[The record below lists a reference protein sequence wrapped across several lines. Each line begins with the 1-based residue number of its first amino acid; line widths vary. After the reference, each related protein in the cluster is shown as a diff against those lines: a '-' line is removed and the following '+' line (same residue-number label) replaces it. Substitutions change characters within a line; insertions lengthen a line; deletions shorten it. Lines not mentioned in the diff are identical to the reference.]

1 MNDINT
7 YIESKRGEMVEE
19 LSRLIKID
27 SAATPAEPGYPFG
40 RGSAEALGAAME
52 LMERLGFR
60 CRNYGNY
67 AVTGE
72 IGEGELALD
81 ILAHMDVV
89 PGGDG
94 WSVTAPF
101 EPKVVGDNI
110 YGRGTSDDK
119 GPAIAAMYA
128 MKAVLDSGVPL
139 KKRIR
144 MILGGNEENG
154 GGDDLEYFYAREKGA
169 EYSVSPDADYPLINC
184 ERGIND
190 IVFSGDIGGNIA
202 YLEAGFRPNAVP
214 GTATVEYKPFEAP
227 LPEGGGAKRRGE
239 SSDSGSLSRCA
250 TAPSEREPSRRSLEE
265 VFNEKLAPLGLSL
278 EELEAENPGFR
289 RIRVIGEGCHS
300 SLPELGKNALTAL
313 LWLLRE
319 LDADKKLSALSRLF
333 PYGDGHGTAAGIDMQ
348 DGESGRITVSLN
360 MLKVENGRATGVVD
374 CRVPLCATEENCSGL
389 LSKRLL
395 EAGFGTD
402 DMRLTGVHYVPK
414 DSPLV
419 KTLLDSYEKIT
430 GRRGEP
436 IAIGGGTYVHDIENG
451 VAFGCQELGVDYRM
465 HGADEYFSTDELVRS
480 AKIYADVIM
489 SFER

>member
-1 MNDINT
+1 MENINN
-7 YIESKRGEMVEE
+7 YIESKRGEMAEE

-27 SAATPAEPGYPFG
+27 SAATPAEDGCPFG
-40 RGSAEALGAAME
+40 KGSAEALNAAAE

-60 CRNYGNY
+60 CRNYDNY
-67 AVTGE
+67 VVTGE

-94 WSVTAPF
+94 WSVTTPF
-101 EPKVVGDNI
+101 EPKIIGDNI
-110 YGRGTSDDK
+110 YGRGASDDK

-139 KKRIR
+139 RKRIR

-190 IVFSGDIGGNIA
+190 IFFSGDIGGGSMEIA
-202 YLEAGFRPNAVP
+202 LIDAGFRPNAVP
-214 GTATVEYKPFEAP
+214 GAATLEYKP
-227 LPEGGGAKRRGE
+227 
-239 SSDSGSLSRCA
+239 SGDDRLDA
-250 TAPSEREPSRRSLEE
+250 

-278 EELEAENPGFR
+278 EEAEAENPGFR
-289 RIRVIGEGCHS
+289 RVRIIGEGCHS

-319 LDADKKLSALSRLF
+319 LDADKNLSALSRLF
-333 PYGDGHGTAAGIDMQ
+333 PYGDGHGTAAGIDMS
-348 DGESGRITVSLN
+348 DEESGRITVSLN
-360 MLKVENGRATGVVD
+360 MLKIENGKAKGVVD
-374 CRVPLCATEENCSGL
+374 CRVPLCATEENCAGA
-389 LSKRLL
+389 LSAGLL

-402 DMRLTGVHYVPK
+402 DRRITGVHYVPK
-414 DSPLV
+414 DSEFV
-419 KTLLDSYEKIT
+419 RTLLASYEKIT
-430 GRRGEP
+430 GIRGEP

-451 VAFGCQELGVDYRM
+451 VAFGCQEQGTDYRM
-465 HGADEYFSTDELVRS
+465 HGADEYFSIDELVRS
-480 AKIYADVIM
+480 AKIYADVILSM
-489 SFER
+489 K